1 MGITG
6 LYIDDNIL
14 KNISTDTDINAL
26 NLNLNAYY
34 IIDSLNFFY
43 EYIDNN
49 YTEETF
55 VSITINIYNLQ
66 EDRKTRINQLDT
78 IYYQKKID
86 KKIDYGNL
94 WNTLY
99 TEFKQFLIEKYENV
113 FKLQLNLIELPNEY
127 KNIIV
132 FNDS

>member
-55 VSITINIYNLQ
+55 V
-66 EDRKTRINQLDT
+66 
-78 IYYQKKID
+78 
-86 KKIDYGNL
+86 
-94 WNTLY
+94 
-99 TEFKQFLIEKYENV
+99 
-113 FKLQLNLIELPNEY
+113 
-127 KNIIV
+127 
-132 FNDS
+132 

>member
-1 MGITG
+1 MLYIYIIKMGITG

-55 VSITINIYNLQ
+55 V
-66 EDRKTRINQLDT
+66 
-78 IYYQKKID
+78 
-86 KKIDYGNL
+86 
-94 WNTLY
+94 
-99 TEFKQFLIEKYENV
+99 
-113 FKLQLNLIELPNEY
+113 
-127 KNIIV
+127 
-132 FNDS
+132 